1 VSHTTEVKVE
11 SERIYEYIKRHIE
24 TGEYAPSQRLVE
36 ADLVRSCK
44 ANRHNIRLALE
55 RLRSVGL
62 VIIEPN
68 RGATVATQSLE
79 EVLDNLIAREALE
92 VMVTQ
97 LAARHIS
104 DQELAALRQ
113 VLDDMKLALIELDF
127 DRYSLDNKR
136 FHAIIY
142 AASKNQTLPE
152 LIGLIR
158 NRMARLQLRT
168 ILIPGR
174 NDKSIAEHSAI
185 YEALAARDETRAAE
199 AIRQHLQ
206 SLQTAIRKAW
216 ALIKV

>member
-1 VSHTTEVKVE
+1 MSDTTEVKVE
-11 SERIYEYIKRHIE
+11 SERIYEYVKRRIE
-24 TGEYAPSQRLVE
+24 TGEYAPAQRLVE

-55 RLRSVGL
+55 RLRSDGL
-62 VIIEPN
+62 VVIEPN
-68 RGATVATQSLE
+68 RGASVATQSLE
-79 EVLDNLIAREALE
+79 EVLDNLVAREALE

-104 DQELAALRQ
+104 DKELAALGE
-113 VLDDMKLALIELDF
+113 VLDDMKLALNESDF
-127 DRYSLDNKR
+127 DRYSLGNKR
-136 FHAIIY
+136 FHGIIY

-158 NRMARLQLRT
+158 NRLARLQLRT

-185 YEALAARDETRAAE
+185 YDALSARDETKAAE

-206 SLQTAIRKAW
+206 SLQMAIRKAW
-216 ALIKV
+216 ALIKA